1 MSTDPA
7 TIAKTPPA
15 AASGQGE
22 ARPAWWQRWSGTGSL
37 LLGAVSLAAFL
48 AVFSL
53 SIQLP
58 KAVVFGGGP
67 IAFIYINLP
76 TISVLPGAGA
86 VVLAIVALTG
96 SKRSTK
102 VAVIGFA
109 VGAGAFATTMVFVAG
124 AMAPTALSAFPNDAA
139 PVAISVGFMPTPPAI
154 AVVAPLLVL
163 VAMLLWLRGIAG
175 RRVAIAGLIMGGVPV
190 IYWLFA
196 LLTFASGGGE

>member
-1 MSTDPA
+1 MSTDPT
-7 TIAKTPPA
+7 TIAKTPPT
-15 AASGQGE
+15 AASRQAE
-22 ARPAWWQRWSGTGSL
+22 APPARWQRWSGTGSL

-48 AVFSL
+48 AMFSL

-58 KAVVFGGGP
+58 KALVYGGGP
-67 IAFIYINLP
+67 IAFVYINLP
-76 TISVLPGAGA
+76 AISALPGAGA
-86 VVLAIVALTG
+86 VVLAIAALTG

-109 VGAGAFATTMVFVAG
+109 VGVGAFVTTMVFVAG
-124 AMAPTALSAFPNDAA
+124 AMAPIAPSGFPSDAA
-139 PVAISVGFMPTPPAI
+139 PVAASVAFMPTPPAI

-175 RRVAIAGLIMGGVPV
+175 RRVALAGLIMGGVPV
-190 IYWLFA
+190 VYWLFA